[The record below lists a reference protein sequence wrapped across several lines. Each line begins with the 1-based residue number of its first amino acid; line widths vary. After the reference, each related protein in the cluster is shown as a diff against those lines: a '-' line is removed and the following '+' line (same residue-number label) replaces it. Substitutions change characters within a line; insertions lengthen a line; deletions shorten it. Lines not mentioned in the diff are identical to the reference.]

1 MFNEVSVMIVICR
14 RGVGQL
20 QYLLDNIKE
29 EEKLD
34 TITGGKKENPLHQ
47 FRGRGEGS

>member
-1 MFNEVSVMIVICR
+1 VFNEVSVMIVIGR

-34 TITGGKKENPLHQ
+34 TITGEKKRKSTPSIS
-47 FRGRGEGS
+47 RAG